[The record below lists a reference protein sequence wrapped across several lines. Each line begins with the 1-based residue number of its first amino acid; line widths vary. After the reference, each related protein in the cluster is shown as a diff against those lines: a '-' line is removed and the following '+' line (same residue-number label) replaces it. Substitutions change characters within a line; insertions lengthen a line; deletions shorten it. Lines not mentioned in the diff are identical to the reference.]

1 MVGLIIDAGD
11 TDATRQ
17 VARKIYD
24 GTLFD
29 KKLCRLASLTEDVRE
44 YDVVFVGFD
53 MKDSAISE
61 TVRNFLRSLDDVQ
74 VALFA
79 TVNDPA
85 MGRETRTALRHN
97 REYLGRSARFMGGF
111 ICRNGLDCDNIV
123 HPTAGDLSGAVE
135 FARDIGFALR
145 S

>member
-1 MVGLIIDAGD
+1 MGLIIDAGD

-97 REYLGRSARFMGGF
+97 REYLGVVH
-111 ICRNGLDCDNIV
+111 GLWVDLFAGMDWIV
-123 HPTAGDLSGAVE
+123 IILFT
-135 FARDIGFALR
+135 LR
-145 S
+145 LVIYQEL